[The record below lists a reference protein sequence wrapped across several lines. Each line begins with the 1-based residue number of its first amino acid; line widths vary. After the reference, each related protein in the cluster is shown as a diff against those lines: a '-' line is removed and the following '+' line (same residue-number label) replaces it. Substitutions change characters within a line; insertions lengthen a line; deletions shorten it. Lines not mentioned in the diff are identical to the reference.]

1 MINRAESI
9 WLTSLYSNAESL
21 FSDGFLPSHDHTHH
35 QRVWN
40 LCKNL
45 LIEISLLNST
55 LDQSLVEGVLIAA
68 FFHDLGM
75 VRSTR
80 EDHGKLGRELCK
92 AWFQQNEIAAPD
104 RFEEILDAI
113 EMHDI
118 KEKRSYSKITPYEQ
132 PAILSLLSIADDL
145 EAFGTIGIYRYA
157 EIYLMRN
164 ITLSQLGD
172 RILAN
177 AEGRYQNLL
186 ESCDMFESII
196 ENYHKEYAVLR
207 DFYHSYNRQLLIE
220 SSPETVF
227 DGPLGV
233 INYIRT
239 LGIEERISPE
249 YFPDSIENKDTIVKN
264 YFRNLKNELDQAR
277 N

>member
-1 MINRAESI
+1 MIDRAEST

-21 FSDGFLPSHDHTHH
+21 FSDGSLPSHDHTHH

-40 LCKNL
+40 LSKSL
-45 LIEISLLNST
+45 LREISQLNSS

-75 VRSTR
+75 VSSTR
-80 EDHGKLGRELCK
+80 EDHGKLGSELCEN
-92 AWFQQNEIAAPD
+92 WFRKNELAAPD
-104 RFEEILDAI
+104 RFEEILDTI

-118 KEKRSYSKITPYEQ
+118 KDKRSYSKITPYEQ

-220 SSPETVF
+220 SSPAIVF

-239 LGIEERISPE
+239 LGIEKRIGPE